1 MSAGCGVGSIRL
13 ETKTMNEAMVRF
25 IAQQSGF
32 MNLLFLEVRKSLYI
46 EGLSLVTSWD
56 LED

>member
-1 MSAGCGVGSIRL
+1 MSAGCSVGSIRL

-32 MNLLFLEVRKSLYI
+32 MNLLFLEGRKSLYI
-46 EGLSLVTSWD
+46 EGLSLVTSWY